1 MRVSASTSTAR
12 LLKYGLVV
20 IAFALVAPSAAY
32 SAGATKPPPKLKEK
46 PAEPLGQWAYSRLT
60 RAMEHLQEEDYE
72 AAYSELADL
81 RRAGSRLNAHEEAM
95 MWQTYGFAQ
104 SSQGDADKAIESF
117 ETCLALQGLPGQAQL
132 ATRKNLAQLYLM
144 NSNYPKAIENLEIW
158 FAEVE
163 EPGANEYYLLAI
175 AYAHSGKQDVARGYA
190 ERAVQLSH
198 APNEARLQLLS
209 AIYFRDE
216 RYEDL
221 VPLLRELAT
230 HFPKKIYWMQ
240 LAGIYIELGRYE
252 DALGV
257 QEATYEQ
264 SMLSTHQEYITLA
277 RLLAN
282 NDVPYEAATVLEKGM
297 ADGVVEP
304 TEEAWDLIGTAYLQA
319 REYEQASVALEK
331 AASLSADGAAYA
343 RLGQVYLGDERF
355 EDARRVLTAA
365 MKKGGLE
372 DLGRSHML
380 LGIAQA
386 GLSRF
391 DEAKQSFTSALDY
404 PDHAAAARQWIS
416 HVDQQAALAEAEA
429 QLAAA
434 ETGSERGGV
443 LEVPEHPAAVQ

>member
-1 MRVSASTSTAR
+1 MSASTSTAR

-20 IAFALVAPSAAY
+20 IAFALAAPSAAY

-216 RYEDL
+216 RL
-221 VPLLRELAT
+221 MV
-230 HFPKKIYWMQ
+230 M
-240 LAGIYIELGRYE
+240 AGLFEVWQAPDGS
-252 DALGV
+252 ALGSC
-257 QEATYEQ
+257 AMLTTSASA
-264 SMLSTHQEYITLA
+264 SMDGLHARMPVVLDSEDEWDAWLSPGAEPD
-277 RLLAN
+277 LLH
-282 NDVPYEAATVLEKGM
+282 
-297 ADGVVEP
+297 
-304 TEEAWDLIGTAYLQA
+304 
-319 REYEQASVALEK
+319 
-331 AASLSADGAAYA
+331 SLCRPFDSPDFVHHPVDRAVGQVRNQGPGLLHAIDEGAAPS
-343 RLGQVYLGDERF
+343 LQE
-355 EDARRVLTAA
+355 
-365 MKKGGLE
+365 
-372 DLGRSHML
+372 
-380 LGIAQA
+380 
-386 GLSRF
+386 
-391 DEAKQSFTSALDY
+391 
-404 PDHAAAARQWIS
+404 
-416 HVDQQAALAEAEA
+416 
-429 QLAAA
+429 
-434 ETGSERGGV
+434 
-443 LEVPEHPAAVQ
+443 PAAKPAQGSLF